1 MTRRGGLGWLLLAV
15 LLATSCGQIP
25 IGAGR
30 DPRHPM
36 PKLAWQLCSG
46 GFQCATLHVP
56 LDYTKPSDRTIA
68 IALIRK
74 PAKVRSRRIGSVL
87 LNPGG
92 PGASGLDFL
101 RNASEI
107 FANLNTRFDLVSWDT
122 RGVGESTPVKCLS
135 DEQLDAY
142 FALDT
147 VLDDPA
153 EKDAYVKATKDFVA
167 GCQRNSGFLLPFMDT
182 DNTAR
187 DLDRIRAA
195 LGDAKLSYLGFSY
208 GTYIGQWYAHLYP
221 KHIRALV
228 MDGVVDS
235 TATGDTG
242 IVRQT
247 AGFDDNLQAFFSWC
261 RATSSCAYGRSGD
274 PERKLKTAMVRLDQ
288 TPLQVGGRQLTRSL
302 AMEGVVLTMY
312 DQSYWTYLDQGMTE
326 LDAGDGRL
334 LLYLADFLHERGG
347 DGRYSNLENGGNQG
361 TECMDFHA
369 PTDISAYDALGADLA
384 KASPIFGP
392 VVQYAGLQCAFWP
405 VRSRS
410 VYERLTVRGAP
421 PILLVGGTNDPATP
435 YAGAQSMT
443 KQIPDSVL
451 LTRNG
456 NGHTSYA
463 TSVCARS
470 AEDAYLIDLTLPA
483 AGTVCSS

>member
-1 MTRRGGLGWLLLAV
+1 MRQRGVGLLLLAV
-15 LLATSCGQIP
+15 LLGSSCGQIP
-25 IGAGR
+25 LDAGR

-36 PKLAWQLCSG
+36 PRLAWDFCSG

-56 LDYTKPSDRTIA
+56 LDYTKPAGRTITL
-68 IALIRK
+68 ALIRK
-74 PAKVRSRRIGSVL
+74 PAKSRSGRIGSLL

-92 PGASGLDFL
+92 PGASGLEFL

-107 FANLNTRFDLVSWDT
+107 FANVNTRFDLVSWDT
-122 RGVGESTPVKCLS
+122 RGVGESTPVRCLS

-195 LGDAKLSYLGFSY
+195 LGDAKLSYVGFSY

-247 AGFDDNLQAFFSWC
+247 AGFDDNLQAFFTWC
-261 RATSSCAYGRSGD
+261 RATTSCAYGRRGD
-274 PERKLKTAMVRLDQ
+274 PAQKLKAAMARLDE

-302 AMEGVVLTMY
+302 AMVGVALTMY
-312 DQSYWTYLDQGMTE
+312 DQSYWTYLDRGMTE

-334 LLYLADFLHERGG
+334 LLYLADFLHERDSGG
-347 DGRYSNLENGGNQG
+347 HYSNLENGGNQG
-361 TECMDFHA
+361 TVCMDFYA
-369 PTDISAYDALGADLA
+369 PNDIAAYDALGPDLA

-392 VVQYAGLQCAFWP
+392 FVQYSALQCAFWP
-405 VRSRS
+405 ARSRS
-410 VYERLTVRGAP
+410 AFERLTIRGAP

-443 KQIPDSVL
+443 KEIPGSVL

-483 AGTVCSS
+483 PGTVCSS

>member
-1 MTRRGGLGWLLLAV
+1 MRQHGVGLLLLVV
-15 LLATSCGQIP
+15 LLVSSCGQIP
-25 IGAGR
+25 LDSGR

-36 PKLAWQLCSG
+36 PRLAWDFCSG

-56 LDYTKPSDRTIA
+56 LDYTKPSGRTITL
-68 IALIRK
+68 ALIRK
-74 PAKVRSRRIGSVL
+74 PAQSRSGRIGSLL

-92 PGASGLDFL
+92 PGASGLEFL

-122 RGVGESTPVKCLS
+122 RGVGESTPIKCLS
-135 DEQLDAY
+135 DEKLDAY

-153 EKDAYVKATKDFVA
+153 EKDAYIRATKDFVA
-167 GCQRNSGFLLPFMDT
+167 GCQRNSGFLLGFMDT

-247 AGFDDNLQAFFSWC
+247 AGFDDNLQAFFTWC
-261 RATSSCAYGRSGD
+261 RATTNCAYGRSGD
-274 PERKLKTAMVRLDQ
+274 PELKLKAAMARLDE

-302 AMEGVVLTMY
+302 AMEGVALTMY

-347 DGRYSNLENGGNQG
+347 DGHYSNLENGGNQG
-361 TECMDFHA
+361 TVCMDFYA
-369 PTDISAYDALGADLA
+369 PSDIAAYDALGADLA

-392 VVQYAGLQCAFWP
+392 FVQYSALQCAFWP

-410 VYERLTVRGAP
+410 AFEGLTIRGAP

-443 KQIPDSVL
+443 RHIPGSVL

-483 AGTVCSS
+483 PGTVCSS